1 MSTASAARGA
11 ACLTLG
17 LLLAGAA
24 ALAAGSSPAQLTPP
38 LSVKWTF
45 SMGAQPSNTTTV
57 VVLEGR
63 VYVSHAGALRCL
75 DARTGGQL
83 WEFRPGEGGVCTSP
97 VVWENLIIVGATDSR
112 LYGLNAAD
120 GSLLWSRACAGPPS
134 PDPLIVGNRLFVG
147 AQQMVYS
154 IAPPTGQ
161 AKWVCSLTAPATAG
175 PVHSAGMLYFLTQ
188 DGAIQSVVAE
198 QGRLRWRSP
207 LSGSPRA
214 FPPIIAD
221 RRVIVASGRTI
232 FGIARSGAI
241 SWTAELPGGVGGAP
255 TLFEGALY
263 VPCADGHVYRL
274 YPRSGR
280 AFRGAEFV
288 ADSPMTAP
296 PLAIGDLV
304 FAGTASGLIYAM
316 DAGTGQV
323 RWAYR
328 CRAPEQTAPEAAR
341 FGLYAPLVSADG
353 SLYCLTGMG
362 DLYCFSA
369 SAPDP
374 AAPRFA
380 QFEPESGS
388 ALPGDTP
395 ISIAFSVTDD
405 GSGVDAASVQVTVDG
420 SRVEVEFDAS
430 SGVGRANLGPLPDGS
445 HVVRLTARD
454 YRGNVGADEWSFLT
468 DSSLLSAEE
477 ALTGTETFGF

>member
-11 ACLTLG
+11 AFLTLG

-24 ALAAGSSPAQLTPP
+24 ALAAGSGPAQLTPP
-38 LSVKWTF
+38 LSVDWTF

-57 VVLEGR
+57 AVLEGR
-63 VYVSHAGALRCL
+63 VYVSHAGTLRCL
-75 DARTGGQL
+75 DTRTGGQF

-97 VVWENLIIVGATDSR
+97 VVWENLIIVGGTDSR
-112 LYGLNAAD
+112 LYGLDAAD
-120 GSLLWSRACAGPPS
+120 GSVLWDRSCAGPPVT
-134 PDPLIVGNRLFVG
+134 DPLIVGNRLFVG

-154 IAPPTGQ
+154 ISPPTGQ
-161 AKWVCSLTAPATAG
+161 AEWVCSLSSAATAG

-188 DGAIQSVVAE
+188 DGAIQSVDAE

-214 FPPIIAD
+214 FSPIIAD
-221 RRVIVASGRTI
+221 RRVIVASGRTV
-232 FGIARSGAI
+232 FGIARTGAI
-241 SWTAELPGGVGGAP
+241 SWTAELPGGIGGTP
-255 TLFEGALY
+255 TLFEDTLY
-263 VPCADGHVYRL
+263 VPCADGHIYRI

-280 AFRGAEFV
+280 ALRGAELV
-288 ADSPMTAP
+288 ADRPMTAP
-296 PLAIGDLV
+296 PLVTDDLV
-304 FAGTASGLIYAM
+304 FAGTASGMIYAM

-323 RWAYR
+323 RWSYR
-328 CRAPEQTAPEAAR
+328 CRAPEQTSPEAAR

-353 SLYCLTGMG
+353 ALYCLTGTG

-374 AAPRFA
+374 AAPRLA

-388 ALPGDTP
+388 ALPGDAP

-405 GSGVDAASVQVTVDG
+405 GSGVDAASVQATVDG
-420 SRVEVEFDAS
+420 SRVDVEFDVS
-430 SGVGRANLGPLPDGS
+430 SGVGRANLGPLSDGS

-454 YRGNVGADEWSFLT
+454 YRGNAATGEWSFLT

-477 ALTGTETFGF
+477 ALTGTAAFEP